1 MSALF
6 ARVVARYTA
15 KIGSVTTRSHYNYS
29 STLGARSLPALQRW
43 TSHYRE
49 AHYSNMAT
57 PKPSKTHV
65 DVAEYYGKVR
75 SRTRVPI
82 YCQGT
87 WGCLSRFARTRM

>member
-1 MSALF
+1 
-6 ARVVARYTA
+6 
-15 KIGSVTTRSHYNYS
+15 
-29 STLGARSLPALQRW
+29 
-43 TSHYRE
+43 
-49 AHYSNMAT
+49 MAT